1 MMRVRSRLRNHATI
15 VLSVAIALVGASHH
29 SCAAGER
36 TPAFVVGACV
46 RTQTPPRLDG
56 RLDDACWGLGE
67 ALSAFQELN
76 SGQPAKP
83 QTTVRLLFDAQKL
96 YIGFH
101 CADPDVQRVKAEV
114 TDRDG
119 PVWNDDCVE
128 IFLSPLRSP
137 LLARLPA
144 SQRYFHLGVNARGVI
159 ADQIAG
165 NEPSGYDASWQAKAA
180 VVKHGWEVEIVIPF
194 SAMKAAAKSGQVW
207 EANFNRATREP
218 RQYSGWSKTEGGFH
232 DKAHFG
238 RIVFVDKLPPRDRL
252 MAAASK
258 GERERRDAAEQQG
271 PAFFPNMTRVHVPRG
286 SAQLLRPYLPRPTG
300 GARGYQLVLEMP
312 RYLEFVAFDGQMG
325 ASPDHVST
333 SDAPA
338 RDGVP
343 YAQHVASYRAYPA
356 SGFELSVCWQDKD
369 NRLVAYH
376 PALKAG
382 GTFDWTHLKETV
394 TPPPGSAYARP
405 LIIKWQRRGIT
416 GTFWVDNVVFRE
428 EGSDKNLV
436 FAGTFDEPV
445 WKSGLLKREGKDG
458 SLCAK
463 FVCPER
469 MVDRQQALW
478 VHPDRKAIPLK
489 AGKRYVVELDVKA
502 HELRRAK
509 ERHIAALLFRARDD
523 APEGTSRI
531 FTHWASADGVSGLVR
546 ETELVV
552 LPRLKGIR
560 PKTARIA
567 PCHYATTFSN
577 PLVAQAYAENVWAS
591 GITWT
596 YGSVKNNVV
605 PILWPRGHRV
615 WLAKPGEPFAAHG
628 SEARAFLKEHGDLQA
643 IAFNG
648 KPKGHLFCPTW
659 LLSTQGA
666 EMRRPME
673 RELVEQVNSD
683 GYTAVNWDIEQS
695 VIAGA
700 DGQRADRGFCLC
712 LRCLA
717 AFRNERG
724 IPGADTLD
732 AATILEKH
740 RQPWVMFRCK
750 QNAELVGHM
759 REALNACVRPI
770 EFSVYSGY
778 QCQRTREWYG
788 VDWAL
793 LAPHLDLAIAGYGG
807 SRKAIRETLAAL
819 GRVPFIGGQMYYL
832 SPRPRPN
839 AQGWERP
846 ALDRTPKPELWRN
859 HLLRQFADAGCNGV
873 LIWYLPTMDG
883 GAFYYTSEAAEIIAA
898 YEDIFR
904 KGKRA
909 DENVQVD
916 GIPAAHWAAFDHGPS
931 RLLMLLNFTNK
942 TVDVQVQQPT
952 LKGKWTARWHG
963 EDGPRETDPKQFQM
977 QIEPYGSKIIVF
989 SRR

>member
-1 MMRVRSRLRNHATI
+1 MRVRPRLRNHAPI
-15 VLSVAIALVGASHH
+15 VLSVGVALTGACPAVGT
-29 SCAAGER
+29 AGENAL
-36 TPAFVVGACV
+36 PFPVGACV
-46 RTQTPPRLDG
+46 RTQQPPRLDG
-56 RLDDACWGLGE
+56 RLDDACWSLGE
-67 ALSAFQELN
+67 PLSAFRELR

-101 CADPDVQRVKAEV
+101 CIDPDARRVKAEV

-128 IFLSPLRSP
+128 IFLSPPRSP

-144 SQRYFHLGVNARGVI
+144 SQRYFHFGVNARGVV
-159 ADQIAG
+159 ADQIAA
-165 NEPSGYDASWQAKAA
+165 NAASEYSPDWEARAG
-180 VVKHGWEVEIVIPF
+180 VVKDGWEVEIAIPF

-218 RQYSGWSKTEGGFH
+218 RQYSGWAKTEGGFH

-238 RIVFVDKLPPRDRL
+238 RIVFVHKLPPRDRL

-258 GERERRDAAEQQG
+258 GERERRDVAEQQG

-286 SAQLLRPYLPRPTG
+286 SAQLLRPYLPRPKG
-300 GARGYQLVLEMP
+300 DARDYQLVLEMP
-312 RYLEFVAFDGQMG
+312 RDLEFAAFDEQMG
-325 ASPDHVST
+325 SAPDGVST

-338 RDGVP
+338 REGVP
-343 YAQHVASYRAYPA
+343 YARHVASYHVYPA
-356 SGFELSVCWQDKD
+356 SGFELSICWQDKD
-369 NRLVAYH
+369 NHLVAYR

-382 GTFDWTHLKETV
+382 GTFDWMHLKRTIA
-394 TPPPGSAYARP
+394 PPPGSAYARP

-445 WKSGLLKREGKDG
+445 WKSSCLKREGKDG

-489 AGKRYVVELDVKA
+489 PNQRYVVELDLKA
-502 HELRRAK
+502 HELRRAN

-531 FTHWASADGVSGLVR
+531 FTHWASAAGASGPVR
-546 ETELVV
+546 ETELVI
-552 LPRLKGIR
+552 LPRLKNVR

-567 PCHYATTFSN
+567 PCHYAATFSN
-577 PLVAQAYAENVWAS
+577 PLVAKAYAENVWRS

-605 PILWPRGHRV
+605 PFLWPRGHRV
-615 WLAKPGEPFAAHG
+615 WLAKPGHPFAAHG
-628 SEARAFLKEHGDLQA
+628 SEARAFLKQHADLRA

-659 LLSTQGA
+659 LLSAQGA
-666 EMRRPME
+666 EMRRLME
-673 RELVEQVNSD
+673 RELVEHVNRD

-700 DGQRADRGFCLC
+700 DGQSADRGFCLC
-712 LRCLA
+712 PRCLA
-717 AFRNERG
+717 AFRKERG

-740 RQPWVMFRCK
+740 RQAWAMFRCK

-770 EFSVYSGY
+770 ELSVYSGY

-807 SRKAIRETLAAL
+807 SRKVIRNTLDAL
-819 GRVPFIGGQMYYL
+819 GPVPFIGGQMYYL

-839 AQGWERP
+839 AKGWQRP

-859 HLLRQFADAGCNGV
+859 RLLQQFVDAGCNGV

-909 DENVQVD
+909 DEHVRVS
-916 GIPAAHWAAFDHGPS
+916 GIRPAHWAAFDHGPS
-931 RLLMLLNFTNK
+931 RLLMLLNFANK
-942 TVDVQVQQPT
+942 AVDVQVQQPT
-952 LKGKWTARWHG
+952 LQGNWAGRFHG
-963 EDGPRETDPKQFQM
+963 EAQPREIDPKQFQI
-977 QIEPYGSKIIVF
+977 QIEPCGSRVIVF